1 MCTVSIGTD
10 RSIMGRTAPTLF
22 RAWTWNGP
30 SHYEPIRQNTTPHT
44 SLSLYD
50 VLGIKKGAT
59 YPEIKA
65 AYRRLVREC
74 HPDTVGDD
82 QKAEFADEFM
92 RVHAAYTTLSDP
104 NKRAGYDRDMMVAI
118 GGRSR
123 LAPSRRSCRAW
134 ETDQCW

>member
-1 MCTVSIGTD
+1 MISSPAFLNPNSATRFRTQIKPRTRHVVACIVST
-10 RSIMGRTAPTLF
+10 TAV
-22 RAWTWNGP
+22 
-30 SHYEPIRQNTTPHT
+30 PHT

>member
-1 MCTVSIGTD
+1 MISSPAFSNLNSATRFRIQIKPRTRHIVACIVSTTAVP
-10 RSIMGRTAPTLF
+10 RTP
-22 RAWTWNGP
+22 
-30 SHYEPIRQNTTPHT
+30 
-44 SLSLYD
+44 LSLYD

-59 YPEIKA
+59 YPEIKS
-65 AYRRLVREC
+65 AYRRSAREC

-104 NKRAGYDRDMMVAI
+104 NKRADYDRDMMVAI